1 MKKLITLGIA
11 LAMFSTMIMP
21 ITAFAATT
29 SVTTGEVIIGSAL
42 PSIATVSFGATLD
55 PSLTAALT
63 VHVDDAS
70 TLDNLAQIWVVLAY
84 EATDTDQDLSGKG
97 VGETA
102 IPTLAIFKWEPTG
115 GFQTVGPATEWSVT
129 GTAPS
134 PLTATSGDFVFNIV
148 VSDVARYA
156 PGGSQAGWDVY
167 IKVTDKT
174 TPVANVV
181 EDDTSLTDLAMAAF
195 ASVNVNDN
203 SISFGSLDLGDTDQ
217 PLSDPVSGYF
227 ITTPVSNRT
236 YALQIQTEN
245 WDDGSTHTITLD
257 TDGASLADNSFSI
270 RADDDPTIPDDSQF
284 LTTSAVNLTGHET
297 DSPSTTVA
305 GVAVNTYLWIT
316 LAANMYPT
324 TYTGTITMTLV
335 Q

>member
-11 LAMFSTMIMP
+11 LSMLSTMIMP

-42 PSIATVSFGATLD
+42 PSIATVSFGAALD

-70 TLDNLAQIWVVLAY
+70 TLDNIAQIWVVLAY
-84 EATDTDQDLSGKG
+84 EATDNDQDLSGKN
-97 VGETA
+97 VGNTA

-129 GTAPS
+129 GTAHS
-134 PLTATSGDFVFNIV
+134 PLTDSSGDFVFNIV

-156 PGGSQAGWDVY
+156 VGGSGEAGWDVY
-167 IKVTDKT
+167 VKVTDKQ
-174 TPVANVV
+174 AAFD
-181 EDDTSLTDLAMAAF
+181 EDVTLLDLGMAAF

-203 SISFGSLDLGDTDQ
+203 SISFGSLNLGDTDQ
-217 PLSDPVSGYF
+217 ALSDPAGYF
-227 ITTPVSNRT
+227 ITTPVSNKT
-236 YALQIQTEN
+236 YALKIQTEN

-270 RADDDPTIPDDSQF
+270 RADDDATIPDDSQF
-284 LTTSAVNLTGHET
+284 LTTSAVDLTGHET
-297 DSPSTTVA
+297 DIPSTTVA
-305 GVAVNTYLWIT
+305 GVEVNTYLWIT
-316 LAANMYPT
+316 LAANMYPA
-324 TYTGTITMTLV
+324 TYTGTITMTLL